1 MTVLFPTAH
10 LRAVSDVI
18 RCHSGGDVALDEG
31 NNLSLTPADGMI
43 CVRDCG
49 VWKRHAMVSTD
60 TPLRE
65 QIEAAHD
72 ALFAN
77 PPSGLA
83 ILPPFISDLETA
95 Q

>member
-10 LRAVSDVI
+10 LRAVNDVI
-18 RCHSGGDVALDEG
+18 RSHSGGDVALDEG
-31 NNLSLTPADGMI
+31 NNLSLTPADGTI

-49 VWKRHAMVSTD
+49 MWKRHAMVSSD
-60 TPLRE
+60 ISLRE
-65 QIEAAHD
+65 QIEAAHE
-72 ALFAN
+72 ALFSN

-83 ILPPFISDLETA
+83 ILPHSLDLETA